1 MKDSDNVKV
10 IDGLPNQDE
19 AAIFNIQQTG
29 TKRQK
34 FCLSISR
41 II

>member
-1 MKDSDNVKV
+1 MKDTENTKV

-29 TKRQK
+29 TQGQK
-34 FCLSISR
+34 F
-41 II
+41 